1 MFDKRLLAM
10 VPAAKRPIA
19 AIVVLQWIAL
29 LANVA
34 LFIAAGR
41 FFGLLLEGEA
51 GARESAL
58 FVGVGLFAIA
68 VRFFCQAA
76 AVRAGATAAER
87 AKRVVRRRV
96 YDKLVALG
104 PGYREHASTPAAV
117 QVCVEGAEQ
126 LESYIGSYLPQLF
139 YAVLAP
145 ATLFVCLAPLSLPA
159 AAVLLACVPLIPVS
173 IVAIQKIAKRTMGRY
188 WGSYIDL
195 GASFLENIQGLTT
208 LKIFSADERAHE
220 AMNRQAEGFRRA
232 TMRLLRMQL
241 NSITVMDLFAFGGA
255 AAGIACAVWQYSHGA
270 IAFSA
275 AFSIVFLS
283 AEFFLP
289 LRTLGSFFHTA
300 MGGMAVA
307 DKMFSILDA
316 PEPPPATAE
325 IPAGAGDVRCEG
337 VGYSYDGSRFVLS
350 DVDFYASRGSFVGVV
365 GPSGSGKSTF
375 AGVLAGA
382 NRAFRG
388 TVRIGGVDV
397 GQASA
402 ASLSRAVTYVSFSSR
417 LFTGTVAENLRL
429 ADPDADDESLWSVLE
444 RCRLAGFVRSL
455 GGLGAVV
462 GPDAANL
469 SGGQRQRLVLA
480 RSLLHDSAVY
490 IFDEATS
497 NIDARSEHAIMDVIE
512 ELAREKT
519 VVVISHRLATLRRA
533 KLIYV
538 FDGGRVVQVGTH
550 DGLAAERGCY
560 AEMWSEQEKLE
571 RFTDDACGD
580 EASECD
586 PSSQADSICGERA
599 GEWRKPCVPKRRSK
613 TSVIAGLIGLVGP
626 LAFVMLLAVALGILG
641 FLAAIGLTVFAAAAL
656 LAVAGVPMGAP
667 AGAFVAAAGVCA
679 VVRGPLRYGEQLCN
693 HYLAFKVLADVRD
706 RVFARLRVLAPAKL
720 EGRDKGDLVS
730 LITSDVELLEVF
742 FAHTLSP
749 VAIATSVSAVMV
761 AFIASISPALGVFS
775 ACAYLAVGAAIPFA
789 ASKAA
794 GALPPR
800 VRDGMGRLN
809 SFVLESLRGL
819 RETLQFSGQDAR
831 ARGLDACMEEVG
843 RDSMCLKRRA
853 ALAFA
858 GTGATVLAFDIAMIA
873 VSSGLVMQGAVP
885 FAAAVLTSAALM
897 SSFGPVIALADLGST
912 LQGTLAAG
920 ARVLDLMEERPE
932 TPDVLEGEHLEG
944 FSGARVRALDF
955 SYDGCKVLEGVDLS
969 IERGSVVQITGKSG
983 SGKSTLLKLMMRFWD
998 PDSGSIEISGK
1009 NIADATT
1016 ESLRGIEG
1024 FMTQETHLFTGTVRD
1039 NVALCNPDVDD
1050 EAVLSALGKA
1060 ALGEAVARLPKG
1072 LDTQVGELGE
1082 AFSGGERQRLGLAR
1096 LFLSDAAFMLLDEPT
1111 SNLDSLNEA
1120 AVLRALVEN
1129 RGDRTVVLVSHRPSA
1144 AFFADVSYSVERG
1157 RVS

>member
-1 MFDKRLLAM
+1 M

-19 AIVVLQWIAL
+19 ASVVLQWTAL

-34 LFIAAGR
+34 LFIAAGG

-51 GARESAL
+51 GVRELVL

-76 AVRAGATAAER
+76 AVRAGAAAAER

-104 PGYREHASTPAAV
+104 PGYREHVSTPAAV

-126 LESYIGSYLPQLF
+126 LESYFGSYLPQLF

-173 IVAIQKIAKRTMGRY
+173 IIAIQKIAKRTMGRY

-241 NSITVMDLFAFGGA
+241 NSVTVMDLFAFGGA
-255 AAGIACAVWQYSHGA
+255 AAGIACAVWQYSRGA
-270 IAFSA
+270 IGFSA

-289 LRTLGSFFHTA
+289 LRMLGSFFHTA

-316 PEPPPATAE
+316 PEPPPAAAE
-325 IPAGAGDVRCEG
+325 IPADAGDVRCEG

-350 DVDFYASRGSFVGVV
+350 DIDFYASRGSLVGVV

-382 NRAFRG
+382 NRAFGG
-388 TVRIGGVDV
+388 TVKIGGVDV
-397 GQASA
+397 EQASA

-417 LFTGTVAENLRL
+417 LFAGTIAENLRL
-429 ADPDADDESLWSVLE
+429 ADPGADDELLWSVLE

-480 RSLLHDSAVY
+480 RALLHDSAVY

-497 NIDARSEHAIMDVIE
+497 NIDARSEHAIMGVIE
-512 ELAREKT
+512 DLARQKT
-519 VVVISHRLATLRRA
+519 VVVISHRLAALRRA
-533 KLIYV
+533 ERIYV
-538 FDGGRVVQVGTH
+538 FDGGRVVQVGVH
-550 DGLAAERGCY
+550 DELATGRGCY

-571 RFTDDACGD
+571 RFTDDACDD
-580 EASECD
+580 EALEYS
-586 PSSQADSICGERA
+586 PPPQADAIRDERVDGRGEPRVLRRRA
-599 GEWRKPCVPKRRSK
+599 KA
-613 TSVIAGLIGLVGP
+613 SVMAGLVGLVGP
-626 LAFVMLLAVALGILG
+626 LVFVMLLAVALGILG

-656 LAVAGVPMGAP
+656 LSVAGVPMGAP
-667 AGAFVAAAGVCA
+667 AGAFVAATGVCA

-693 HYLAFKVLADVRD
+693 HYLAFKVLANVRD
-706 RVFARLRVLAPAKL
+706 KVFARLRVLAPAKL

-749 VAIATSVSAVMV
+749 VAIAAAVSAVMV

-775 ACAYLAVGAAIPFA
+775 ACAYLTVGAAIPFA

-794 GALPPR
+794 GALPLK
-800 VRDGMGRLN
+800 VRDGMGKLN

-819 RETLQFSGQDAR
+819 RETLQFSGQGAR
-831 ARGLDACMEEVG
+831 ARGLDARMEEVS
-843 RDSMCLKRRA
+843 RDSMRLKRRA
-853 ALAFA
+853 AFAFA

-873 VSSGLVMQGAVP
+873 FSSGLVMQGTAS
-885 FAAAVLTSAALM
+885 FAAAVLASAALI
-897 SSFGPVIALADLGST
+897 SSFGPVVALADLGST

-932 TPDVLEGEHLEG
+932 TPDVLEGERLEG

-998 PDSGSIEISGK
+998 PDSGSIEISGE
-1009 NIADATT
+1009 NIADTTT

-1024 FMTQETHLFTGTVRD
+1024 LMTQETHLFAGTVRD

-1050 EAVLSALGKA
+1050 EAVLSALDKA
-1060 ALGEAVARLPKG
+1060 ALGEVVARLPKG

-1082 AFSGGERQRLGLAR
+1082 SFSGGERQRLGLAR

>member
-1 MFDKRLLAM
+1 MFDRRLLAM

-19 AIVVLQWIAL
+19 ASVVLQWTAL

-41 FFGLLLEGEA
+41 FFGLMLEREA
-51 GARESAL
+51 DARAL
-58 FVGVGLFAIA
+58 ASFVVVGLFAIV
-68 VRFFCQAA
+68 VRFLCQAA
-76 AVRAGATAAER
+76 AVRAGAKAADR

-104 PGYREHASTPAAV
+104 PGYRENVSTAAAV

-126 LESYIGSYLPQLF
+126 LESYFGSYLPQLF

-173 IVAIQKIAKRTMGRY
+173 IVAVQKIAKRTMGRY

-195 GASFLENIQGLTT
+195 GASFLENVQGLTT
-208 LKIFSADERAHE
+208 LKIFSADGRAHE

-270 IAFSA
+270 IAFSS

-316 PEPPPATAE
+316 PEPPYAAAE
-325 IPAGAGDVRCEG
+325 IPADAADVRCEG
-337 VGYSYDGSRFVLS
+337 IGYSYDGSRFVLS
-350 DVDFYASRGSFVGVV
+350 DVDFHATRGSFVGVV
-365 GPSGSGKSTF
+365 GPSGSGKSTL
-375 AGVLAGA
+375 AGVLAGS
-382 NRAFRG
+382 NRAFEG

-397 GQASA
+397 GKASA

-417 LFTGTVAENLRL
+417 LFAGTIAENLRL
-429 ADPDADDESLWSVLE
+429 ADPDADDEALWNALE
-444 RCRLAGFVRSL
+444 RCRLADFVRSL
-455 GGLGAVV
+455 GGLDAVV
-462 GPDAANL
+462 GPDAADL

-480 RSLLHDSAVY
+480 RALLHDSSVY
-490 IFDEATS
+490 IFDEVTS
-497 NIDARSEHAIMDVIE
+497 NIDVRSEHAIMDVIGD
-512 ELAREKT
+512 LAREKT
-519 VVVISHRLATLRRA
+519 VVVISHRLAALRHAAR
-533 KLIYV
+533 IYV
-538 FDGGRVVQVGTH
+538 LDDGRVAQVGTH
-550 DGLAAERGCY
+550 DELAAADGCY
-560 AEMWSEQEKLE
+560 AGMWSEQEKLE
-571 RFTDDACGD
+571 RFAENACGDDAC
-580 EASECD
+580 ECAS
-586 PSSQADSICGERA
+586 PSRVGPGQRDRA
-599 GEWRKPCVPKRRSK
+599 NGREKPGASKPRSK
-613 TSVIAGLIGLVGP
+613 ASVMMGLVGLVGS
-626 LAFVMLLAVALGILG
+626 LAFVMFLAVVLGILG

-656 LAVAGVPMGAP
+656 LAAAGFPMGAP
-667 AGAFVAAAGVCA
+667 AGAFVAAAGICA

-706 RVFARLRVLAPAKL
+706 KVFARLRVLAPAKL

-730 LITSDVELLEVF
+730 LVTSDVELLEVF

-749 VAIATSVSAVMV
+749 VAIAAVVSAAMV
-761 AFIASISPALGVFS
+761 AFIASVSPALGIFA
-775 ACAYLAVGAAIPFA
+775 ACAYLTVGAAIPFV

-794 GALPPR
+794 GGLGR
-800 VRDGMGRLN
+800 KVRDGMGGLN

-819 RETLQFSGQDAR
+819 RETLQFAGQDAR
-831 ARGLDACMEEVG
+831 ARDLDARMDEVG
-843 RDSMCLKRRA
+843 RDGMRLKKRA
-853 ALAFA
+853 SLAFA

-873 VSSGLVMQGAVP
+873 MSSGLVMQGSAP
-885 FAAAVLTSAALM
+885 FAAAVLASAALM
-897 SSFGPVIALADLGST
+897 SSFGPVIVLADLGST

-932 TPDVLEGEHLEG
+932 TLDVLEGERLEE

-955 SYDGCKVLEGVDLS
+955 SYDGRSVLEGVDFS
-969 IERGSVVQITGKSG
+969 IARGSVVQITGKSG

-998 PDSGSIEISGK
+998 PDSGSIEISGE
-1009 NIADATT
+1009 NIAEATT

-1024 FMTQETHLFTGTVRD
+1024 LMTQETHLFTGTVRD
-1039 NVALCNPDVDD
+1039 NVALSDPDVDD
-1050 EAVLSALGKA
+1050 EAVLAALDKA
-1060 ALGEAVARLPKG
+1060 ALGQTVARLPNG
-1072 LDTQVGELGE
+1072 LDTQVGELG
-1082 AFSGGERQRLGLAR
+1082 ASFSGGERQRLGLAR
-1096 LFLSDAAFMLLDEPT
+1096 LFLSDAALMLLDEPT

-1144 AFFADVSYSVERG
+1144 AFFADASYSVERG

>member
-1 MFDKRLLAM
+1 M
-10 VPAAKRPIA
+10 
-19 AIVVLQWIAL
+19 
-29 LANVA
+29 
-34 LFIAAGR
+34 
-41 FFGLLLEGEA
+41 
-51 GARESAL
+51 
-58 FVGVGLFAIA
+58 
-68 VRFFCQAA
+68 
-76 AVRAGATAAER
+76 
-87 AKRVVRRRV
+87 
-96 YDKLVALG
+96 
-104 PGYREHASTPAAV
+104 
-117 QVCVEGAEQ
+117 
-126 LESYIGSYLPQLF
+126 
-139 YAVLAP
+139 
-145 ATLFVCLAPLSLPA
+145 
-159 AAVLLACVPLIPVS
+159 
-173 IVAIQKIAKRTMGRY
+173 
-188 WGSYIDL
+188 
-195 GASFLENIQGLTT
+195 
-208 LKIFSADERAHE
+208 
-220 AMNRQAEGFRRA
+220 
-232 TMRLLRMQL
+232 
-241 NSITVMDLFAFGGA
+241 
-255 AAGIACAVWQYSHGA
+255 
-270 IAFSA
+270 
-275 AFSIVFLS
+275 
-283 AEFFLP
+283 
-289 LRTLGSFFHTA
+289 
-300 MGGMAVA
+300 
-307 DKMFSILDA
+307 
-316 PEPPPATAE
+316 
-325 IPAGAGDVRCEG
+325 
-337 VGYSYDGSRFVLS
+337 
-350 DVDFYASRGSFVGVV
+350 
-365 GPSGSGKSTF
+365 
-375 AGVLAGA
+375 
-382 NRAFRG
+382 
-388 TVRIGGVDV
+388 
-397 GQASA
+397 
-402 ASLSRAVTYVSFSSR
+402 
-417 LFTGTVAENLRL
+417 
-429 ADPDADDESLWSVLE
+429 
-444 RCRLAGFVRSL
+444 
-455 GGLGAVV
+455 
-462 GPDAANL
+462 
-469 SGGQRQRLVLA
+469 
-480 RSLLHDSAVY
+480 
-490 IFDEATS
+490 
-497 NIDARSEHAIMDVIE
+497 
-512 ELAREKT
+512 
-519 VVVISHRLATLRRA
+519 
-533 KLIYV
+533 
-538 FDGGRVVQVGTH
+538 
-550 DGLAAERGCY
+550 
-560 AEMWSEQEKLE
+560 
-571 RFTDDACGD
+571 
-580 EASECD
+580 
-586 PSSQADSICGERA
+586 
-599 GEWRKPCVPKRRSK
+599 
-613 TSVIAGLIGLVGP
+613 AGLVGLVGP

-656 LAVAGVPMGAP
+656 LAAAGVPMGAP

-749 VAIATSVSAVMV
+749 VAIAASVSVVMV

-794 GALPPR
+794 GALPLR

-843 RDSMCLKRRA
+843 RDSMRLKRRA

-858 GTGATVLAFDIAMIA
+858 GTGATVLAFDVAMIA

-885 FAAAVLTSAALM
+885 FAAAVLASAALM

-932 TPDVLEGEHLEG
+932 TPDVLEGEHLDG
-944 FSGARVRALDF
+944 FSGVRVRGLDF